1 MDNIIE
7 PKAPNEADSVG
18 VAIPNNI
25 DPKTIIIKL
34 NGGSTI
40 FVISAKLNEDFFKF
54 LLIGNKL
61 GL

>member
-1 MDNIIE
+1 ME
-7 PKAPNEADSVG
+7 PRAPNDADSVG

-34 NGGSTI
+34 KGGNMI
-40 FVISAKLNEDFFKF
+40 FIISVKSNEEFFNF
-54 LLIGNKL
+54 LSVGNKS

>member
-1 MDNIIE
+1 ME
-7 PKAPNEADSVG
+7 PRAPNDADSVG

-34 NGGSTI
+34 KGGNIIFIISTK
-40 FVISAKLNEDFFKF
+40 SNEDFFKL

>member
-1 MDNIIE
+1 ME
-7 PKAPNEADSVG
+7 PRAPNDADSVG

-34 NGGSTI
+34 KGGNMIFKI
-40 FVISAKLNEDFFKF
+40 FVKLNEDFCNF
-54 LLIGNKL
+54 LSIGNKS